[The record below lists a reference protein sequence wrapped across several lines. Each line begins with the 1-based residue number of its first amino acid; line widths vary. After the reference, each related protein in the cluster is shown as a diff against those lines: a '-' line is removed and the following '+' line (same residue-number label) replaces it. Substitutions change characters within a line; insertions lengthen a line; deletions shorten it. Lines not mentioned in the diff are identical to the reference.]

1 LWRWEGPNLGPAG
14 AAQIRERSTG
24 LLESW
29 TRTLRTARPELEQ
42 SDAELLCWAALSVL
56 GSVAVHRT
64 SIAKRRFEQL
74 LALLAGRALHANLP
88 ERSGA
93 TSGDCAG
100 RRRIGTPGR
109 REQVLTAATELFSEY
124 GYQPVSMEDIGSAAG
139 IAGPSVYRHFSSK
152 ATLLAAICQRAADRL
167 TTDAEHALHTSTPSD
182 ETEGLRRLI
191 ESYVHTLTGA
201 AELAVSFSTAPQH
214 ISPRDQAELTRV
226 QRDYVEQW
234 VHLYGTMR

>member
-1 LWRWEGPNLGPAG
+1 LLSGLDDMVTATSQALDSPHETAQERVRTLLTTLAGLAVERREVTALWRWEGPNLGPAG

-88 ERSGA
+88 ERSRA
-93 TSGDCAG
+93 TSGDSAA
-100 RRRIGTPGR
+100 RRRIGTPSR
-109 REQVLTAATELFSEY
+109 REQVLTAANEMCSDY
-124 GYQPVSMEDIGSAAG
+124 GSLPGSM
-139 IAGPSVYRHFSSK
+139 
-152 ATLLAAICQRAADRL
+152 
-167 TTDAEHALHTSTPSD
+167 
-182 ETEGLRRLI
+182 
-191 ESYVHTLTGA
+191 
-201 AELAVSFSTAPQH
+201 
-214 ISPRDQAELTRV
+214 
-226 QRDYVEQW
+226 
-234 VHLYGTMR
+234 